1 MNTIKSFA
9 RSFRWA
15 FHGVAYALSTQR
27 NMRFHFAAAIAAV
40 VFSLVLGIGPL
51 ESLWVLLAIVMTI
64 AAELWNTAT
73 EKLVDLSMPK
83 RHPLA
88 KAAKDTAAAAVLA
101 AAVFAV
107 AVCIIVFGS
116 VLLDR
121 IMDDAYMSGTI
132 ASQAALLGVLVLLIG
147 AVIYVRFAQAY
158 QTGYTRKQQEG
169 EYKMNAGEGRA
180 EELLQHAREAGKRAY
195 APYSNFWVGAALLDQ
210 HGHIHYGC
218 NVENSAYGPTNCAE
232 RTALF
237 RAIADGVKAGHF
249 QAIAVMGDTE
259 EPITPCGTCRQ
270 VMAELCPPDM
280 PVILGNASG
289 KQRLTTVSDLL
300 PGAFRLT
307 KEEQL

>member
-1 MNTIKSFA
+1 
-9 RSFRWA
+9 
-15 FHGVAYALSTQR
+15 
-27 NMRFHFAAAIAAV
+27 MRFHFAAAVLAV
-40 VFSLVLGIGPL
+40 VFSLLLEIGPS
-51 ESLWVLLAIVMTI
+51 ETLWVLLAIVMTI
-64 AAELWNTAT
+64 AAELWNTTT
-73 EKLVDLSMPK
+73 EKMVDLSMPQA
-83 RHPLA
+83 HPLA

-116 VLLDR
+116 
-121 IMDDAYMSGTI
+121 
-132 ASQAALLGVLVLLIG
+132 ALLGRVLDSNTGEVIASNIALYLILALLAA
-147 AVIYVRFAQAY
+147 AVIYVLFARDY
-158 QTGYTRKQQEG
+158 KTGYTRNDQKG
-169 EYKMNAGEGRA
+169 ESIMQAGKKDMKALLEHARKAGE
-180 EELLQHAREAGKRAY
+180 RAY

-210 HGHIHYGC
+210 EGHIHYGC

-237 RAIADGVKAGHF
+237 RAIADGVKAGEF

-259 EPITPCGTCRQ
+259 EPITPCGICRQ

-280 PVILGNASG
+280 PVILGNMRG
-289 KQRLTTVSDLL
+289 QTRTTTVSELL